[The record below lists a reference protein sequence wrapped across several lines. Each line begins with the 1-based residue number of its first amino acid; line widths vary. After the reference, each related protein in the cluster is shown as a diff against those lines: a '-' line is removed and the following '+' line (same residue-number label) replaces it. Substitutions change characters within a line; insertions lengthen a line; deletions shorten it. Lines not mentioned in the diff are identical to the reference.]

1 MVLLGPGEL
10 FGEDDIIYDRDR
22 YFTWTWISPS
32 GDVLVMRREDF
43 QKYINNTDTREKLK
57 GNLELINSHREK
69 RVEKVKEC

>member
-1 MVLLGPGEL
+1 
-10 FGEDDIIYDRDR
+10 
-22 YFTWTWISPS
+22 
-32 GDVLVMRREDF
+32 MRREDF